1 VRAEAACNQASLT
14 TLCRAAYRWP
24 GTWKEVVVMLYL
36 ITNWF
41 LSALSIIIVAHL
53 IPGFQVRSFG
63 TALIA
68 AVVIGLVNAT
78 IGIFVKLLTLPLTVL
93 TFGLFLLVVNAL
105 MLLFASSLVPG
116 FVVAGFLPAFFGAIV
131 LSLINT
137 VLRELVFG
145 A

>member
-1 VRAEAACNQASLT
+1 
-14 TLCRAAYRWP
+14 
-24 GTWKEVVVMLYL
+24 MLYL
-36 ITNWF
+36 VTNWF

-78 IGIFVKLLTLPLTVL
+78 IGIFVKLLTLPLTIV
-93 TFGLFLLVVNAL
+93 TFGLFLLVVNAI
-105 MLLFASSLVPG
+105 MLLLASSLVSG
-116 FVVAGFLPAFFGAIV
+116 FVVAGFLPAFVGAIV

-137 VLRELVFG
+137 ALRHLVFG
-145 A
+145 V

>member
-1 VRAEAACNQASLT
+1 MV
-14 TLCRAAYRWP
+14 
-24 GTWKEVVVMLYL
+24 YL

-41 LSALSIIIVAHL
+41 LSALSIVIVGHL
-53 IPGFQVRSFG
+53 IPGFEVRGFG

-78 IGIFVKLLTLPLTVL
+78 IGLFVKLLTLPLTIL
-93 TFGLFLLVVNAL
+93 TFGLFLLVVNAI

-131 LSLINT
+131 LALLNT
-137 VLRELVFG
+137 ALRHLVFG
-145 A
+145 V

>member
-1 VRAEAACNQASLT
+1 M
-14 TLCRAAYRWP
+14 
-24 GTWKEVVVMLYL
+24 VMLYL

-63 TALIA
+63 TALLA

-78 IGIFVKLLTLPLTVL
+78 IGIFVKLLTLPLTIV
-93 TFGLFLLVVNAL
+93 TFGLFLLVVNAI
-105 MLLFASSLVPG
+105 MLLLASSLVPG
-116 FVVAGFLPAFFGAIV
+116 FVVTGFLPAFFGAIV

-137 VLRELVFG
+137 ALRHLVFG